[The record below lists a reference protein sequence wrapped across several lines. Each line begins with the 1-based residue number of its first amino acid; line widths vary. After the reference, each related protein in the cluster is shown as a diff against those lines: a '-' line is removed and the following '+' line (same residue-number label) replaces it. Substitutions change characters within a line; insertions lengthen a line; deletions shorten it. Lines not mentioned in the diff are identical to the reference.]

1 MGRGLS
7 KRTPVQLQLG
17 MFLRFGLARVNA
29 TSGDAGAS
37 SRTCSWVEDLFWA
50 TLWRAWGDGGMS
62 VLGAI
67 ANWRAGMEL
76 GQVEVGRAIERA
88 RRAGIERAI
97 EELANGEP
105 RPVVSPR
112 QKEVRRRVLLQE
124 TPNPA
129 VAEIRLERI
138 MAGNEL
144 SDVAYLMRGALVA
157 ESVGRVVIRRGA
169 RVVGHGTGFLVAPGV
184 LMTNHHVLESID
196 DVRDRLVQFRYET
209 DVHGAELNPES
220 FSLGIDPPP
229 ILVPALDV
237 VLAAVNPTSANS
249 TSVDAFGWLR
259 LNPEPGKAFVGEYLT
274 IIQHPRG
281 ERKQVCVRE
290 NKLLKYDDPGPYLW
304 YQTDTVGG
312 SSGSPVF
319 NNSWDVVALHHS
331 GVPNTKLIDGKQVW
345 LNKQGQPWH
354 RDEGDDA
361 VDWIAN
367 EGVRTSQILR
377 YLTASEA
384 GSPLVQ
390 AVLGAPE
397 TPFEAPVIAPERL
410 ASPRSTTKLE
420 GAPVEISI
428 RVGGRGATVPPTPPS
443 APAIATAAQPGQR
456 SSVAATATTPAAL
469 PPIAVEIDKTNYHE
483 RTGYDPAFLGDDAMV
498 PLPEITA
505 GVDDIFR
512 LNEHGDAELRYWTY
526 SVVINARRGLA
537 FFSAANL
544 DNNTLGEENRK
555 GDPWTRDPRVDDVDR
570 AAQIGPEFY
579 DRQRT
584 FEVEDR
590 ALNPFDQGHL
600 TRWKDTHWGAGA
612 DEQKRN
618 GDDSFHY
625 TNCAPQHFEFNQN
638 RKVSGIW
645 FRLEDEATQLGDGT
659 RMCIFNGPV
668 FDAPESIIGDDGTL
682 VLNPTGSRVPD
693 KQVGGHSIPKQ
704 FFKVV
709 AYRRGG
715 VLRAKAFVVS
725 QELLIDAI
733 DRLHDTEATGLTDA
747 EVNLYQVK
755 LSTLKKLT
763 GLDFGDLAAFED
775 LADENLEDEILRP
788 LTGLTEVV
796 L

>member
-1 MGRGLS
+1 
-7 KRTPVQLQLG
+7 
-17 MFLRFGLARVNA
+17 
-29 TSGDAGAS
+29 
-37 SRTCSWVEDLFWA
+37 
-50 TLWRAWGDGGMS
+50 
-62 VLGAI
+62 
-67 ANWRAGMEL
+67 MEL
-76 GQVEVGRAIERA
+76 GQVEVERA
-88 RRAGIERAI
+88 LDRATRAGIERTI
-97 EELANGEP
+97 EELADGEP
-105 RPVVSPR
+105 RRVVPR
-112 QKEVRRRVLLQE
+112 QIEVRRRALLQE

-129 VAEIRLERI
+129 VAQVRLERI
-138 MAGNEL
+138 LAGNEL

-157 ESVGRVVIRRGA
+157 RSVGRVVIRRGA
-169 RVVGHGTGFLVAPGV
+169 RVLGHGTGFLVAPGV

-196 DVRDRLVQFRYET
+196 VVRDSLVQFRYET

-220 FSLGIDPPP
+220 FTLGIDPPP

-237 VLAAVNPTSANS
+237 VLAAVNPASATS
-249 TSVDAFGWLR
+249 TSLDAFGWLR

-331 GVPNTKLIDGKQVW
+331 GVPKTKLIDGKQVW
-345 LNKQGQPWH
+345 LNKHGQPWH

-361 VDWIAN
+361 VDWVAN

-377 YLTASEA
+377 YLAASEA

-390 AVLGAPE
+390 SVLGAPE
-397 TPFEAPVIAPERL
+397 TPFEAGVIAPERL
-410 ASPRSTTKLE
+410 AGAWSTTELE
-420 GAPVEISI
+420 VAPVEISI
-428 RVGGRGATVPPTPPS
+428 RVGGRSASVLPTPTS
-443 APAIATAAQPGQR
+443 TAVLPAQP
-456 SSVAATATTPAAL
+456 SVVAATVTTPDAL
-469 PPIAVEIDKTNYHE
+469 PAIAVEIDKTNYHE

-498 PLPEITA
+498 PLPEILTD
-505 GVDDIFR
+505 VDDVFR
-512 LNEHGDAELRYWTY
+512 LNEHGDTELRYWTY
-526 SVVINARRGLA
+526 SVVMNARRGLA

-555 GDPWTRDPRVDDVDR
+555 GDPWTRDPRVDDVDP

-590 ALNPFDQGHL
+590 TPNPFDQGHL
-600 TRWKDTHWGAGA
+600 TRWKDTHWGDDTA
-612 DEQKRN
+612 EQKRN

-638 RKVSGIW
+638 RRVSGIW

-668 FDAPESIIGDDGTL
+668 FDAPESIVSEDGTL
-682 VLNPTGSRVPD
+682 VLNPTGSRAAD
-693 KQVGGHSIPKQ
+693 KQFGGHKIPKQ

-709 AYRRGG
+709 AYRRAG
-715 VLRAKAFVVS
+715 VLRTKAFVVS
-725 QELLIDAI
+725 QELLINAI
-733 DRLHDTEATGLTDA
+733 DRLHETEATGLTDA

-763 GLDFGDLAAFED
+763 GLDFAGLAASED
-775 LADENLEDEILRP
+775 VADESLEGEILRP
-788 LTGLTEVV
+788 LTSLTEVV